1 VERARTATIGALW
14 GLGAGGLLTPRWP
27 DGEWLLLAGGAVLGV
42 LVALLRPRLP
52 ALDHPAAAGVA
63 AGAGLLMGWLPEP
76 TFFLLVPLL
85 AAAVAWPFGEE
96 GEEDGPLPRFVLPA
110 AFLAAAA
117 VFFFQAAN
125 RHWQFGSGGKDL
137 GLFTQQHWLL
147 AHGLVPFNTVMGMHM
162 LADHMTFIDLLV
174 APLFRLHEGPE
185 TLLLVQALGVASAV
199 FPLYA
204 LGRRFLGGARSAL
217 ALAGCWLLSPEVHMG
232 VLFDYNQTP
241 LGSALL
247 LWTAWALA
255 CRGPVMVLLTALLAC
270 ACKTDFPLYVAV
282 LALGLVL
289 LRAVP
294 WRRGVAVAVL
304 ALALFAVEI
313 QVISPMFREG
323 GFRHWEFEDLGETP
337 SQIALTGL
345 VHPDRAVALLVDQ
358 PEKRRALLLP
368 LLTTGYVGLA
378 EPLSLLLQVPN
389 WAERFLSTHR
399 TRWWGYYYGMPAAAT
414 ATLGLLLGWRR
425 LRAAGRAGRALP
437 VYALLCALL
446 AGLVPPYRTP
456 EGNLRS
462 DLYVWRQPSASSPED
477 AQTQRAAVAFIGRD
491 PRVKVAAQYHLLPH
505 LATRPFI
512 VNLDRAPE
520 ADVVALQL
528 NGGTHPGG
536 RGLFKRQVRDVWS
549 TGAFRVAFCEGQTIV
564 LRRGPALSV
573 SCPAWE
579 AFLPELQRLPP
590 EE

>member
-1 VERARTATIGALW
+1 VERARTATIGALF

-27 DGEWLLLAGGAVLGV
+27 EGEWVFLAAGAVLGG
-42 LVALLRPRLP
+42 LLALARPRLP
-52 ALDHPAAAGVA
+52 ALDHPAAAAVA
-63 AGAGLLMGWLPEP
+63 AVAGLLMSRLPEP
-76 TFFLLVPLL
+76 TFFLLVPLV

-96 GEEDGPLPRFVLPA
+96 AEEDGTLPHWVPPA
-110 AFLAAAA
+110 TFLAAAA
-117 VFFFQAAN
+117 VFFLEAAN

-174 APLFRLHEGPE
+174 APLLHLHEGPE
-185 TLLLVQALGVASAV
+185 TLLLVQALGVASAA

-204 LGRRFLGGARSAL
+204 LGRRFLGGTRSAL
-217 ALAGCWLLSPEVHMG
+217 ALSGCWLLSPEVHMG
-232 VLFDYNQTP
+232 VIFDYNQTP
-241 LGSALL
+241 IGSALL
-247 LWTAWALA
+247 LWTAWALM
-255 CRGPVMVLLTALLAC
+255 CRGPVAVVTTALLAC
-270 ACKTDFPLYVAV
+270 ACKTDFPLYVAA

-289 LRAVP
+289 LRVVRWP
-294 WRRGVAVAVL
+294 RGVAVALL
-304 ALALFAVEI
+304 ALSLFTVEI
-313 QVISPMFREG
+313 GVISPMFREG

-345 VHPDRAVALLVDQ
+345 AHPDRAVALLVDQ

-378 EPLSLLLQVPN
+378 EPLSLLLQLPN
-389 WAERFLSTHR
+389 WGERFLSTHR

-425 LRAAGRAGRALP
+425 LRAAGRASHRLP

-456 EGNLRS
+456 EGNQRS

-477 AQTQRAAVAFIGRD
+477 VQTQRAAVAFIGRD
-491 PRVKVAAQYHLLPH
+491 PRLKVAAQYHLLPH

-520 ADVVALQL
+520 ADLVALQL

-536 RGLFKRQVRDVWS
+536 RGLFKRQVRDAWA
-549 TGAFRVAFCEGQTIV
+549 TGAFHVAFCEGQSIV
-564 LRRGPALSV
+564 LRRGAGASA
-573 SCPAWE
+573 SCPAWD
-579 AFLPELQRLPP
+579 AFLPQLQRLPP